1 MSEKETTY
9 TSISSLNNE
18 LANFL
23 IGRLATLADASMENE
38 RQAKAFKDM
47 LKAIVWESEN
57 TRSTGVGRI
66 LYSCQKAEV
75 LMLPDWL
82 EKQISVEM
90 GY

>member
-9 TSISSLNNE
+9 TSISGQNNE
-18 LANFL
+18 LANLL
-23 IGRLATLADASMENE
+23 IGKLKTLVDASVENE

-47 LKAIVWESEN
+47 LSSMVWEIET

-66 LYSCQKAEV
+66 LYACEKAKV
-75 LMLPDWL
+75 PAIPDWL
-82 EKQISVEM
+82 VKQISTEM